1 MREGVSSWGA
11 FVVRDLRGQVESL
24 RAIETSS
31 RTNAS
36 TDRRFLMNRPFK
48 FASRIK
54 SVGHALHGIA
64 YVLRS
69 QHNAWIHAAVT
80 VLVVVA
86 GFFFQ
91 LTAAEWCCIVIAAS
105 SVWTAEALNT
115 ALELLA
121 DAAIEDL
128 HPLIG
133 HAKDVAAGA
142 VLVTAIAAAIVGVI
156 IFWPYIDRLLFSAEV
171 AVR

>member
-1 MREGVSSWGA
+1 
-11 FVVRDLRGQVESL
+11 
-24 RAIETSS
+24 
-31 RTNAS
+31 
-36 TDRRFLMNRPFK
+36 MNRPFE
-48 FASRIK
+48 FAARMK

-69 QHNAWIHAAVT
+69 QHNAWIHAAATLIVA
-80 VLVVVA
+80 VA

-91 LTAAEWCCIVIAAS
+91 LTATEWCCIIIAAS

-121 DAAIEDL
+121 DAAIKDL
-128 HPLIG
+128 HPLVG

-142 VLVTAIAAAIVGVI
+142 VLVTAIGAAIVGTIV
-156 IFWPYIDRLLFSAEV
+156 FWPHIRALLFAAETT
-171 AVR
+171 AL

>member
-1 MREGVSSWGA
+1 M
-11 FVVRDLRGQVESL
+11 
-24 RAIETSS
+24 
-31 RTNAS
+31 
-36 TDRRFLMNRPFK
+36 
-48 FASRIK
+48 K

-69 QHNAWIHAAVT
+69 QHNAWIHAAATAVVT
-80 VLVVVA
+80 VA
-86 GFFFQ
+86 GLFFQ
-91 LTAAEWCCIVIAAS
+91 LTAVEWCCIVIAAT

-128 HPLIG
+128 HPLVG

-142 VLVTAIAAAIVGVI
+142 VLVTAVGAAIVGTI
-156 IFWPYIDRLLFSAEV
+156 IFWPYLRGLLFAAET
-171 AVR
+171 ATL

>member
-1 MREGVSSWGA
+1 M
-11 FVVRDLRGQVESL
+11 
-24 RAIETSS
+24 T
-31 RTNAS
+31 
-36 TDRRFLMNRPFK
+36 RPFE
-48 FASRIK
+48 FAARIK

-80 VLVVVA
+80 ILVAGA
-86 GFFFQ
+86 GFFFH
-91 LTAAEWCCIVIAAS
+91 LSSVEWCCIVIAAS

-128 HPLIG
+128 HPLVG

-142 VLVTAIAAAIVGVI
+142 VLVTAIGAVIVGVDHLLASHRAL
-156 IFWPYIDRLLFSAEV
+156 FFAAETTLLNVTEADGDSTAKRVTSRLSSSLVGATASG
-171 AVR
+171 

>member
-1 MREGVSSWGA
+1 M
-11 FVVRDLRGQVESL
+11 
-24 RAIETSS
+24 
-31 RTNAS
+31 
-36 TDRRFLMNRPFK
+36 
-48 FASRIK
+48 K

-80 VLVVVA
+80 ILVAVA

-115 ALELLA
+115 AFEFLTDVASPEF
-121 DAAIEDL
+121 
-128 HPLIG
+128 HPLAAK
-133 HAKDVAAGA
+133 AKDVAAGA
-142 VLVTAIAAAIVGVI
+142 VLIAAIGSAVI
-156 IFWPYIDRLLFSAEV
+156 GLLVLGPYVLTEV
-171 AVR
+171 RTWR

>member
-1 MREGVSSWGA
+1 
-11 FVVRDLRGQVESL
+11 
-24 RAIETSS
+24 
-31 RTNAS
+31 
-36 TDRRFLMNRPFK
+36 MNRPFT
-48 FASRIK
+48 FAARIK

-171 AVR
+171 AAR

>member
-1 MREGVSSWGA
+1 M
-11 FVVRDLRGQVESL
+11 
-24 RAIETSS
+24 T
-31 RTNAS
+31 
-36 TDRRFLMNRPFK
+36 RPFE
-48 FASRIK
+48 FAARIK

-69 QHNAWIHAAVT
+69 QHNAWIHAAAT
-80 VLVVVA
+80 IVVAVA
-86 GFFFQ
+86 GFYFH
-91 LTAAEWCCIVIAAS
+91 LTSVEWCCIVIAAS

-121 DAAIEDL
+121 DAAFEEL

-142 VLVTAIAAAIVGVI
+142 VLVTAIAAIIVGAI
-156 IFWPYIDRLLFSAEV
+156 IFWPHIEIIFLAAERSAP
-171 AVR
+171 

>member
-1 MREGVSSWGA
+1 
-11 FVVRDLRGQVESL
+11 
-24 RAIETSS
+24 
-31 RTNAS
+31 
-36 TDRRFLMNRPFK
+36 MNRPFE
-48 FASRIK
+48 FAARMK
-54 SVGHALHGIA
+54 SIRHALHGIA

-80 VLVVVA
+80 ILVAAA

-91 LTAAEWCCIVIAAS
+91 LSAAEWCCIVIAAS

-128 HPLIG
+128 HPLVG

-142 VLVTAIAAAIVGVI
+142 VLVTAIGAAIVGVI
-156 IFWPYIDRLLFSAEV
+156 IFWPYIHRLVF
-171 AVR
+171 AVETTAR

>member
-1 MREGVSSWGA
+1 
-11 FVVRDLRGQVESL
+11 
-24 RAIETSS
+24 
-31 RTNAS
+31 
-36 TDRRFLMNRPFK
+36 MNRPFE
-48 FASRIK
+48 FAARMK
-54 SVGHALHGIA
+54 SVRHALHGVA

-69 QHNAWIHAAVT
+69 QHNAWIHAVAT
-80 VLVVVA
+80 ILVGTA

-91 LTAAEWCCIVIAAS
+91 LTAVEWCVIVIAAS

-128 HPLIG
+128 HPLVG

-142 VLVTAIAAAIVGVI
+142 VLVTAVGAAIVGII
-156 IFWPYIDRLLFSAEV
+156 IFWPYVERLLFAAELT
-171 AVR
+171 AH